1 MNLLLDTHII
11 VWTVTNSTELPP
23 AARTLLENPENIV
36 YYSVASIWEIAVK
49 HAAHP
54 DDFPYTGRQLAKV
67 CQKAGFLLLEGKLE
81 HILMIE
87 SLSYPAEAPR
97 HKDPFDRLLL
107 AQAKSENMFLITH
120 DEKIPFYN
128 ESCVISV

>member
-67 CQKAGFLLLEGKLE
+67 
-81 HILMIE
+81 
-87 SLSYPAEAPR
+87 
-97 HKDPFDRLLL
+97 
-107 AQAKSENMFLITH
+107 QATSENMFLITH